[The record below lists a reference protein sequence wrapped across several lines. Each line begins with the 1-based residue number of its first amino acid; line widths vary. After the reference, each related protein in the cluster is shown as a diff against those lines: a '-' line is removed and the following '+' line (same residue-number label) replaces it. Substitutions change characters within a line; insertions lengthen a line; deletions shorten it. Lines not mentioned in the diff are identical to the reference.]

1 VWLLACLTLSLA
13 LCYDYSQ
20 AHTPLAQE
28 IVAVMS
34 SSSELHVIRV
44 TKAFRTSR
52 RQRLTALDNVSLWLR
67 RGETVSVVGPTGCGK
82 STLLRV
88 VAGLDLPDSGT
99 VTFDNEDVAH
109 LSPGKRGIGLV
120 FQNYALYPHFKV
132 HGNIAF
138 YFRLRRW
145 SPEEIDAKVHETANV
160 MGLGFEK
167 LLGRMPR
174 NLSGGEKQ
182 RVALARCLS
191 HNPRVLLLDEPFSN
205 LDASL
210 RLQTRGEV
218 KQLIERFGLT
228 TLFVTHDQTEAVAM
242 GHRLAVMY
250 AGTIAQIGT
259 YHELYYQP
267 ANTFVAGF
275 VGSPPMHLFPAQ
287 RRAQQIT
294 LLLEKAHIQ
303 VGLPEHLQQR
313 LAPDAML
320 TVGIRPEHM
329 RLVSPDSAAALPV
342 TVDMVETS
350 LSDNTQTIYAR
361 HGQVHLCAKV
371 GLQQPVRSRE
381 TVWLALPSEHLYF
394 FDQHGLRL

>member
-1 VWLLACLTLSLA
+1 MSL
-13 LCYDYSQ
+13 
-20 AHTPLAQE
+20 
-28 IVAVMS
+28 
-34 SSSELHVIRV
+34 SSELHVIRV
-44 TKAFRTSR
+44 SKAFHTGRL
-52 RQRLTALDNVSLWLR
+52 QRFAALDNVSLWLR

-82 STLLRV
+82 STLLRII
-88 VAGLDLPDSGT
+88 AGLDQPDSGT

-109 LSPGKRGIGLV
+109 LPPGKRGIGFV

-145 SPEEIDAKVHETANV
+145 SPEDIDSKVYETANI

-218 KQLIERFGLT
+218 KQLVERFGLT

-242 GHRLAVMY
+242 GHRLAVMH

-259 YHELYYQP
+259 YHELYYEP
-267 ANTFVAGF
+267 ATTFVAGF
-275 VGSPPMHLFPAQ
+275 VGSPPMHLFPAHRQ
-287 RRAQQIT
+287 AQHVTMT
-294 LLLEKAHIQ
+294 LAETRFQVPLPDHLL
-303 VGLPEHLQQR
+303 QR
-313 LAPDAML
+313 LEPDEAL

-329 RLVSPDSAAALPV
+329 RVTSPDSAEALPV

-350 LSDNTQTIYAR
+350 LSDGTQTIYAR
-361 HGQVHLCAKV
+361 HGKASVCAKV
-371 GLQQPVRSRE
+371 GLQQPIRPHE
-381 TVWLALPSEHLYF
+381 TVWLSLPSEHLYF